1 MRLISI
7 IGKSDSSNYYHQQRN
22 VVNSDRLKACQL
34 AVVTQISGLAAVA
47 AVAKID
53 KLG

>member
-7 IGKSDSSNYYHQQRN
+7 IGKSDSSNYYQQRN
-22 VVNSDRLKACQL
+22 FVNSDRLKACQL
-34 AVVTQISGLAAVA
+34 AVVTQISGLVDVA